1 MYPES
6 SPSATPRNR
15 EAATAQTITATAV
28 RVPQIT
34 RESTSKPVTVVP
46 SGWAA
51 DGGRWVP
58 KASPSAAVSAKP

>member
-1 MYPES
+1 M
-6 SPSATPRNR
+6 
-15 EAATAQTITATAV
+15 TATAV

-51 DGGRWVP
+51 DGGCWVP
-58 KASPSAAVSAKP
+58 KGVPSAAVWAKP